1 MTIVM
6 TNDCGCLIAEEYF
19 DTDDPNEAIRE
30 FVNSDVTSFAEGDT
44 IQIRR

>member
-6 TNDCGCLIAEEYF
+6 TNDVGCLIEEKYY
-19 DTDDPNEAIRE
+19 DTDDATEAVRE
-30 FVNSDVTSFAEGDT
+30 FVNSDVTFAEGDM

>member
-6 TNDCGCLIAEEYF
+6 TNDYGCLIEEFYSDAETATQAME
-19 DTDDPNEAIRE
+19 E
-30 FVNSDVTSFAEGDT
+30 FMETEPSFEIGDM